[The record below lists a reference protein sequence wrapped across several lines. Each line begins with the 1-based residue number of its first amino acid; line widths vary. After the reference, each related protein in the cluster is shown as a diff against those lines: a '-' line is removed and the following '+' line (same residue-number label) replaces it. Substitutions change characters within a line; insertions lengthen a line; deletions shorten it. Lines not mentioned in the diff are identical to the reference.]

1 MPDEPMPSTQKPYV
15 SRSEAE
21 EFLAAIAK
29 APANP
34 TTSPTVF
41 HICGIGGV
49 GKTTLLSTIQ
59 ESQQHTANLGQVS
72 FGRTEGI
79 DQPIP
84 LMAKL
89 YEQIAPH
96 DAWSSDPFW
105 ERYDLYFETINTL
118 ETQPKNRLGSVDDT
132 QLQHVKTL
140 LRLGV
145 DVAGKM
151 FLPES
156 QEKLA
161 GQIVERGTAAAVAG
175 LSLKDD
181 VMQLLQQH
189 RATKRNTALQ
199 KLMLEP
205 LAELTQAFADGL
217 KQQAQKRPVVLMLD
231 TYEKVPLVLDTWLW
245 RTLLGNTRLMDYPV
259 RLVIAGR
266 RNIRREEGWR
276 KLHQD
281 TNCIYERTFDKFT
294 PEQTTDYLSQIGL
307 TDETEIQ
314 NIYQVT
320 RGLPYYLNWV
330 REQREKNLPLNL
342 TEGNQEIVRL
352 LSEGLSNP
360 QKTVVQL
367 SACCRWFDLSVIR
380 HLTEHYDLDFATAV
394 DDTRNCFGWL
404 IQQNFVEPA
413 GNSWR
418 VDDVARDVFRMALR
432 QTDPQQFEQIHQQ
445 LADYFQRAAHQEVPP
460 EAPPPD
466 KYENPD
472 WHTLQTEYLYH
483 LAFAR
488 QPDFQTQIITNLLE
502 ARFFKHDELLQI
514 PLQAILAEG
523 ALDDESTYLNYTT
536 RQFLQEI
543 SPAIFYSWAV
553 LEEFPIDYPY
563 NQENYGLSKALI
575 HKAIQRC
582 LAAPD
587 QLQGLAK
594 FMACL
599 CKAKRCSN
607 AQQPAWLSKAQDQ
620 AKILSTVSSPDFV
633 VDLYLWKLG
642 LSLHNLG
649 HYVEAIASYDKALNI
664 NPDDHNAW
672 IGKGTAL
679 EKLRKYKEALISHN
693 KALEIKPDDALGW
706 YNKGVQLG
714 QLGRDEEAIA
724 SYDNAVNINP
734 NDHNSWNNRGNS
746 LVNLG
751 RYEEAIASYDKAVEV
766 NPNDHNAWNNR
777 GNSLTNLGRYEEAIA
792 SYDKAVEVNPDNHS
806 AWYSRGNSL
815 ANLGRYQEAIASYD
829 QAVEVNPDDHLAW
842 YNRGI
847 SLASLGHYQEAIAS
861 YDKAVELKPDDH
873 NSWNNRGNS
882 LANLGRYEEAIA
894 SYDQAVEVN
903 PDNHSAWYNRG
914 NSLASLGHYQE
925 AIASYDKAV
934 ELKPDNHLAWNNRG
948 SSLHNL
954 GRYQEAITSYNKAVE
969 LKPDN
974 HLAWN
979 NRGSSLHNLGRYQEA
994 ITSYNK
1000 AVELKPDK
1008 HEAWNNQGSSL
1019 ANLGRYEEAIASY
1032 DKAVELKPDD
1042 HLAWNNRGNS
1052 LKNLG
1057 RYEEAIAS
1065 YDKAVDIKPDDHK
1078 ALANRGDIHRRLGQ
1092 HQQALADLNHAI
1104 DLKPDYA
1111 WAIATRGQTYAQL
1124 QQYET
1129 ALEDLDRTIEI
1140 DPDDTWA
1147 IGYRGEL
1154 YLWLHRYQAAL
1165 TAFNHA
1171 LEKKSDSDW
1180 TLYCR
1185 ALALALITNQ
1195 ELATEHQ
1202 PPPPTVSVSDVALSD
1217 ITQAIHLAQ
1226 TEHQKDPTNWQ
1237 THFNLALYHLAA
1249 DHPSDAHTLYETGL
1263 KTAPAWAITMA
1274 YHDLRDYLHLFP
1286 TNKTAQTWCT
1296 HTKQAFAP

>member
-1 MPDEPMPSTQKPYV
+1 MPSTQKPYV

-29 APANP
+29 ALANP

-41 HICGIGGV
+41 HIYGIGGV

-59 ESQQHTANLGQVS
+59 DSQQHTANLGQVS

-105 ERYDLYFETINTL
+105 ERYDLYFETIHTL

-161 GQIVERGTAAAVAG
+161 EQIVERGTAAAVAG

-199 KLMLEP
+199 KLMLDP

-330 REQREKNLPLNL
+330 REQREKKLPLNL

-413 GNSWR
+413 GNRWR

-432 QTDPQQFEQIHQQ
+432 QTDPQQFEQIHKQ

-502 ARFFKHDELLQI
+502 ARFFNHDELLQM
-514 PLQAILAEG
+514 PPQAILAEG
-523 ALDDESTYLNYTT
+523 ALDNEPTYLNYTT
-536 RQFLQEI
+536 RQFLKEI
-543 SPAIFYSWAV
+543 SPAIVYGWAV

-563 NQENYGLSKALI
+563 NQANYGLSKAAI
-575 HKAIQRC
+575 DKAIQRC

-620 AKILSTVSSPDFV
+620 AKILSAVSSPDFV
-633 VDLYLWKLG
+633 VNLYLWKLG
-642 LSLHNLG
+642 NSLSDLG
-649 HYVEAIASYDKALNI
+649 RYVEAIASYDKALNI
-664 NPDDHNAW
+664 KPDDHNAL
-672 IGKGTAL
+672 INRGTAL
-679 EKLRKYKEALISHN
+679 EKLRKYEEALISYN

-706 YNKGVQLG
+706 YNKGVQLS

-724 SYDNAVNINP
+724 SYDKVIEIKPDYHEAWYNRGISLANLGCYEEAIASYNNAVEVKP
-734 NDHNSWNNRGNS
+734 DYHKAWYNRGNS
-746 LVNLG
+746 LANLG
-751 RYEEAIASYDKAVEV
+751 CYEEAIASYNNAVEVKPDDHLAWHNRGISLANLGCYEEAIASYDKAVEV
-766 NPNDHNAWNNR
+766 
-777 GNSLTNLGRYEEAIA
+777 T
-792 SYDKAVEVNPDNHS
+792 PDN
-806 AWYSRGNSL
+806 
-815 ANLGRYQEAIASYD
+815 
-829 QAVEVNPDDHLAW
+829 HLAW

-847 SLASLGHYQEAIAS
+847 SLY
-861 YDKAVELKPDDH
+861 
-873 NSWNNRGNS
+873 
-882 LANLGRYEEAIA
+882 
-894 SYDQAVEVN
+894 
-903 PDNHSAWYNRG
+903 
-914 NSLASLGHYQE
+914 
-925 AIASYDKAV
+925 
-934 ELKPDNHLAWNNRG
+934 
-948 SSLHNL
+948 
-954 GRYQEAITSYNKAVE
+954 
-969 LKPDN
+969 
-974 HLAWN
+974 
-979 NRGSSLHNLGRYQEA
+979 
-994 ITSYNK
+994 
-1000 AVELKPDK
+1000 
-1008 HEAWNNQGSSL
+1008 
-1019 ANLGRYEEAIASY
+1019 
-1032 DKAVELKPDD
+1032 
-1042 HLAWNNRGNS
+1042 
-1052 LKNLG
+1052 NLG

-1065 YDKAVDIKPDDHK
+1065 YDKAVDIKPDYHK
-1078 ALANRGDIHRRLGQ
+1078 TLANRGDIHRRLGQ
-1092 HQQALADLNHAI
+1092 HQQALADLNRAI

-1111 WAIATRGQTYAQL
+1111 WAITTRGQTYAQL

-1129 ALEDLDRTIEI
+1129 ALEDLDRAIEI
-1140 DPDDTWA
+1140 DPDYTWA
-1147 IGYRGEL
+1147 IGYRGQL

-1165 TAFNHA
+1165 TAFNHT

-1202 PPPPTVSVSDVALSD
+1202 TPPPTLSVSDAALSD

-1249 DHPSDAHTLYETGL
+1249 GHPSDAHTLYETGL
-1263 KTAPAWAITMA
+1263 KTAPAGAITMA
-1274 YHDLRDYLHLFP
+1274 HHDLRDYLHLFP
-1286 TNKTAQTWCT
+1286 TNKTAQIWCT
-1296 HTKQAFAP
+1296 RTKQAFAP